1 MSSFRRALVALLLV
15 VLVAPAAEAAKATP
29 APKPPPCPNR
39 AEYFTKHLID
49 PASVTGVAPVGGQT
63 GSGGVLAVRSY
74 VFPNQAL
81 RGKRLPIYAPAAMTL
96 VGASYYLP
104 MGAPAGYKPEYS
116 LYFSTPCNLEVKLF
130 HIKEVHGAV
139 AGAVPKKASS
149 SSASQGVKATAVKA
163 GDQIGWYTPAEG
175 SVAFDFW
182 VDDLTVT
189 NSFLSPKR
197 YAQSNA
203 LHAVCP
209 WQFYAKAL
217 RSVWYAKLGN
227 QGGTAVPGTSC
238 GTVTQG
244 AKGSVLGQWFRD
256 PDVNNPVVDRLTYD
270 GTYLSQAMV
279 TLESTSD
286 VRLGGFYAP
295 GAVFVSK
302 QGPAGATWSDPRT
315 MKVGE
320 LRCFADG
327 ARAVSLQLT
336 NATTL
341 RAAVTADCA
350 TPVPSTEWR
359 TYYR

>member
-1 MSSFRRALVALLLV
+1 VTLRRALAAVLLALVLAPTAAVA
-15 VLVAPAAEAAKATP
+15 
-29 APKPPPCPNR
+29 APKPTVPPACRNR
-39 AEYFTKHLID
+39 TELFTRNLID

-74 VFPNQAL
+74 VFPSQTL
-81 RGKRLPIYAPAAMTL
+81 RGKRLPIYAPTNMSL

-116 LYFSTPCNLEVKLF
+116 LYFSTPCSLEVKLF
-130 HIKEVHGAV
+130 HIKGVVGKVAAV
-139 AGAVPKKASS
+139 VPKKASG
-149 SSASQGVKATAVKA
+149 SSASQGVKATPVAA
-163 GDQIGWYTPAEG
+163 GEQVGWYEPAEG

-209 WQFYAKAL
+209 WQFYAAAL
-217 RSVWYAKLGN
+217 RKVWYAKLGN
-227 QGGTAVPGTSC
+227 QGGQAVPGTSC
-238 GTVTQG
+238 GVVTQG

-256 PDVNNPVVDRLTYD
+256 PNVNNPVVDKLTYD

-279 TLESTSD
+279 TFESTGD
-286 VRLGGFYAP
+286 IRIGGFYAP
-295 GAVFVSK
+295 GPVFVSK
-302 QGPAGATWSDPRT
+302 QGPGGPTWSDPRT
-315 MKVGE
+315 MTVGD
-320 LRCFADG
+320 LRCFGDG
-327 ARAVSLQLT
+327 TRAVTLQLT

-350 TPVPSTEWR
+350 TPVPNTEWR